1 MVVKRGVFKG
11 EWAAF
16 LSLKWKVLLV
26 LSLVLLVINIAFSAI
41 SYKNLMSLFD
51 RERQDSHKNHRHE
64 ISTLI
69 QQSRNS
75 LLQLGVFVPS
85 LSGVNLQLLTENKKE
100 FEDNFENHW
109 SYLSL
114 DMGLV
119 AAEFFSTS
127 GEISSAWGQDI
138 YNEKLRGAILT
149 LVEKT
154 RNSELPNDFIRCGME
169 CVHYS
174 VVPMISSGEHVG
186 ELLLGRSLTEVI
198 IQFSKITSSDIGIV
212 SREFLAQTQR
222 SKSPR
227 IFHKLGIKV
236 NGVTNKE
243 HSLALLAEL
252 ENQGISYEGLHH
264 GVRFEWQEK
273 TYEVSLIPIEQ
284 ENQDQAQHHHQASHN
299 HDCFL
304 IIADVT
310 QQINQIN
317 RWATESIHAGIVGL
331 LLSELA
337 LLLVLWRPIRRI
349 KVVSEKLPLLAQG
362 EFQRVCKD
370 LKSIQNRYFCDEID
384 HLSSTSQSLSNQ
396 LEFLTN
402 EVEAREQNLKL
413 HNKELIVERNFVKG
427 ILDTAEA
434 LILTQDSKGKV
445 ILCNS
450 YAASLSGY
458 NIEKIQSSYFLDLH
472 DDDELRAPLKET
484 LMKLVDGEL
493 NKSRGEGRI
502 VCENGSLR
510 HILWSFSK
518 LEKQKSGQSM
528 LSIGLDITEIKRV
541 ESRIAWL
548 ADHDPLTELFNRR
561 RFQDELEGALAWSRR
576 SEKSGALL
584 YLDLDNF
591 KDINDTGGHH
601 SGDALLRSV
610 SATLSKVTREVDII
624 GKGIMGRLGGDEF
637 GIVFRDTDQAGII
650 TVVERMRAEMK
661 KIRHSVNGQVH
672 SISTSIGVALFPQHG
687 DSMEE
692 LMANAD
698 LAMYQAK
705 SAERGS
711 WHIFSA
717 DEQVREHLHE
727 RILWK
732 ERIEMA
738 IKHER
743 FVLYYQP
750 ILNIQS
756 NTISHY
762 EALIRMIGDEGEI
775 IPPISFIPIAEQ
787 NGLISLIDRYVL
799 ERAIRQQV
807 TLSDEGEEVTIAI
820 NLSGRAFEDSGLLA
834 FIKKQIFDSGADPK
848 RLIFEITETEAV
860 ADMASARVLMG
871 ALKKLGCQFALDD
884 FGVGFASFTY
894 LKELPVDY
902 VKIDGSFI
910 RDLPEKRD
918 NQIFV
923 KALSD
928 VARGFGKKTV
938 AEFVDS
944 EETIRLLHL
953 FHVDYAQGYYVGKPR
968 PQIQEQ
974 SEVI

>member
-1 MVVKRGVFKG
+1 MVVGQPKLKG
-11 EWAAF
+11 TF
-16 LSLKWKVLLV
+16 FSLTWKVLLV
-26 LSLVLLVINIAFSAI
+26 LSLVLLVINVVFSLI
-41 SYKNLMSLFD
+41 SYKNLMSLFEH
-51 RERQDSHKNHRHE
+51 ERQRTHENHIHE
-64 ISTLI
+64 IAALI
-69 QQSRNS
+69 NQSRES

-85 LSGVNLQLLTENKKE
+85 LQGVDIEILLHDKPQ
-100 FEDNFENHW
+100 FEINFDAHW

-119 AAEFFSTS
+119 SAEFFAKR
-127 GEISSAWGQDI
+127 GLISSAWGQII
-138 YNEKLRGAILT
+138 YSEKSRAVLLS
-149 LVEKT
+149 LVNKT
-154 RNSELPNDFIRCGME
+154 RKNELPNDMIQCDLE

-174 VVPMISSGEHVG
+174 VVPIISAGEHVG

-198 IQFSKITSSDIGIV
+198 IQFSHITSNDIGLI
-212 SREFLAQTQR
+212 SRELSEQNRQ
-222 SKSPR
+222 SKSR
-227 IFHKLGIKV
+227 RFFHKLGIKI
-236 NGVTNKE
+236 NGVTNQE
-243 HSLALLAEL
+243 HSLALLSEL
-252 ENQGISYEGLHH
+252 ESRGITYDDLHY
-264 GVRFEWQEK
+264 GERLTYQQRE
-273 TYEVSLIPIEQ
+273 YEVSLIPVEGGGK
-284 ENQDQAQHHHQASHN
+284 HHGHN
-299 HDCFL
+299 EYDNYHGDCFL
-304 IIADVT
+304 IIVDVT
-310 QQINQIN
+310 QQITQIERSVN
-317 RWATESIHAGIVGL
+317 DSIQAGIIGL

-349 KVVSEKLPLLAQG
+349 KLVSTQLPLLAKGKFKQVRG
-362 EFQRVCKD
+362 E
-370 LKSIQNRYFCDEID
+370 LESIKNRYFCDEID
-384 HLSSTSQSLSNQ
+384 HLSRTSQSLSHQ
-396 LEFLTN
+396 LEFLTQ
-402 EVEAREQNLKL
+402 EVEKREQNLKK
-413 HNKELIVERNFVKG
+413 HNSDLIVERNFVKG

-434 LILTQDSKGKV
+434 LILTQDAHGRV
-445 ILCNS
+445 LLCNS

-458 NIEKIQSSYFLDLH
+458 SSEEIQKSYFLDLH
-472 DDDELRAPLKET
+472 DEDELRKPLQET
-484 LMKLVDGEL
+484 LKQLSKGEL

-502 VCENGSLR
+502 VCKNGAQR

-518 LEKQKSGQSM
+518 LDSQKSGQNM

-541 ESRIAWL
+541 ESKIAWL

-561 RFQDELEGALAWSRR
+561 RFQDELEAALAWSRR
-576 SEKSGALL
+576 SEKGGALL

-610 SATLSKVTREVDII
+610 STTLSKVTREVDII

-637 GIVFRDTDQAGII
+637 GVVFRDTDQAGII
-650 TVVERMRAEMK
+650 TVVERMRAEMR
-661 KIRHSVNGQVH
+661 KIRHSVNGQIH

-717 DEQVREHLHE
+717 DEQVREHLNE

-738 IKHER
+738 IKHEK

-750 ILNIQS
+750 ILNIQT
-756 NTISHY
+756 NVISHY
-762 EALIRMIGDEGEI
+762 EALIRMIGDDGEI

-807 TLSDEGEEVTIAI
+807 TLSNEGETVTIAI

-834 FIKKQIFDSGADPK
+834 FIQKQIFDSGADPS

-860 ADMASARVLMG
+860 ADMAAARVLMT
-871 ALKKLGCQFALDD
+871 ALKKLGCKFALDD

-928 VARGFGKKTV
+928 VAKGFGKKTV

-944 EETIRLLHL
+944 EETIRLLNS

-968 PQIQEQ
+968 PHIHEQE
-974 SEVI
+974 EVV